1 MDYVEIKELIVFA
14 HHGVFKQEKELGQKF
29 VVSARL
35 YLDTE
40 ADVIKDDVDSSV
52 HYGEA
57 AMEITRFLQ
66 AESYN
71 LIETAAGR
79 LAEHLLLTYSLL
91 RKVQIR
97 LAKPWAPVGLPLN
110 EVAIEL
116 SRSWQP
122 AVVALG
128 SNMGDRRGH
137 IETALRALD
146 RNKSIRLLTSS
157 ELIESSPYGVTDQED
172 FLNGAVYIETVLS
185 PHSLLKY
192 MQEVENDSGRVRTR
206 HWGPRTLD
214 LDLIYYSDL
223 IIHSE
228 DLTLPHP
235 EMQKRDFVL
244 GPVCEIAP
252 NYVDPRYGVP
262 VCELL
267 ARLEK

>member
-1 MDYVEIKELIVFA
+1 MDYVEIKDLIVFA
-14 HHGVFKQEKELGQKF
+14 HHGVFQQEKELGQKF
-29 VVSARL
+29 LVSARL

-40 ADVIKDDVDSSV
+40 AAVTEDDVNSSV

-57 AMEITRFLQ
+57 ALEMTKFLQ

-71 LIETAAGR
+71 LIEAAAGR

-116 SRSWQP
+116 CRSWQP

-128 SNMGDRRGH
+128 SNMGDRKAH
-137 IETALRALD
+137 IETALKALD
-146 RNKSIRLLTSS
+146 ENQAIRRLASS
-157 ELIESSPYGVTDQED
+157 TLMETPPYGVTDQAD
-172 FLNGAVYIETVLS
+172 FLNAAVLIETMLS
-185 PHSLLKY
+185 PHALLTFLQK
-192 MQEVENDSGRVRTR
+192 VETSSGRVRTR

-223 IIHSE
+223 ILHSE

-244 GPVCEIAP
+244 KPICEIAP
-252 NYVDPRYGVP
+252 NYVDPRYGLP
-262 VCELL
+262 VSELL